1 MVNEKQ
7 LKEIIEGILPDES
20 LFIVDLKIS
29 LSKVPGKLF
38 VTLDGDNGIGIDQC
52 AEVSRKL
59 GNLIEEEALIEDP
72 YNLEVSSPGLDQP
85 FKLLRQ
91 YHKNIGKTVTVKL
104 KDGSEVSGLLESVT
118 EEGFEVREEKITK
131 NKSKKS
137 YQAEPKRLVF
147 DEVSKT
153 NILIQF

>member
-1 MVNEKQ
+1 MVSDKQ

-20 LFIVDLKIS
+20 LFIVDLKTS
-29 LSKVPGKLF
+29 FSKVPGKIF

-59 GNLIEEEALIEDP
+59 GNFIEEEALIEDP

-85 FKLLRQ
+85 FKSLRQ
-91 YHKNIGKTVTVKL
+91 YHKNVGKEVIVTL
-104 KDGSEVSGLLESVT
+104 KNASEVSGLLENVT
-118 EEGFEVREEKITK
+118 EEGVEVREEKITK

-137 YQAEPKRLVF
+137 YQAEPTRLSF